1 MSQVADK
8 LLQIAFRITGSRRVS
23 EIISERRVE
32 RKWRETVAKHIAAG
46 GVVGSYRS
54 NAGTQEFLL

>member
-1 MSQVADK
+1 MSMDI

-32 RKWRETVAKHIAAG
+32 RRWRETARKHLAKG
-46 GVVGSYRS
+46 GVVASYRS
-54 NAGTQEFLL
+54 NNGTQEILL